1 MIVTPL
7 SDRAPAAIRDA
18 LLSHGWEGEVCRL
31 TASGLETSAFHV
43 TGIASTMI
51 EAMLPVANKL
61 GLEMVTGDDWIILT
75 GARSRLGAFAR
86 PWVQPEGVRELAHAI
101 GMAMPADFPVLWRH
115 ARGTLSL
122 GSPVLMGILNVTPD
136 SFSDGGT
143 VSDEPSVLRRVEALL
158 AGGARVIDLG
168 GESTAPLAPP
178 VPLEVEMARV
188 LPAITA
194 IVREH
199 PDVLISIDT
208 VKHEV
213 AEAALDAGAAIV
225 NDVTAGRHDAQLLAV
240 ASRFR
245 AGVVLSHS
253 RGAVGRLASY
263 DAAEYEGDV
272 AGGVTRELEASRATA
287 LAAGIAMEAIVLD
300 PGFGF
305 AKYPEQNIALLD
317 QVGAVVA
324 LGSPVLVG
332 ASRKRFLGEVTGRA
346 LEDRDRA
353 TAAACA
359 LSLDRGARLFRVH
372 DPEATRDALAVAEAV
387 WQSRR

>member
-31 TASGLETSAFHV
+31 TASGLETSSFHV

-61 GLEMVTGDDWIILT
+61 GLEMVTGEDWIILT

-86 PWVQPEGVRELAHAI
+86 PWVQPEAVRDLAQAI

-115 ARGTLSL
+115 ARGALSL
-122 GSPVLMGILNVTPD
+122 ESPVLMGILNVTPD

-143 VSDEPSVLRRVEALL
+143 ATDEPAVLRRVEALL
-158 AGGARVIDLG
+158 AGGAGVIDLG
-168 GESTAPLAPP
+168 GESTAPFAPP
-178 VPLEVEMARV
+178 VPLDVEMARV

-199 PDVLISIDT
+199 PDVLISVDT

-213 AEAALDAGAAIV
+213 AEAALGAGAAIV
-225 NDVTAGRHDAQLLAV
+225 NDVTAGRHDLQLLSV
-240 ASRFR
+240 AARHK

-253 RGAVGRLASY
+253 RGDVGRLASY
-263 DAAEYEGDV
+263 DAAEYDGDV
-272 AGGVTRELEASRATA
+272 AGHVTRELDASRATA
-287 LAAGIAMEAIVLD
+287 LAAGIPMEAIVLD

-305 AKYPEQNIALLD
+305 AKHPDQNIALLD
-317 QVGAVVA
+317 QVGALVA
-324 LGSPVLVG
+324 LGSPVLIG

-346 LEDRDRA
+346 LADRDRA

-372 DPEATRDALAVAEAV
+372 DPEATRDALAVAEAL
-387 WQSRR
+387 WRSRR

>member
-7 SDRAPAAIRDA
+7 SVRAPAAIRDA

-61 GLEMVTGDDWIILT
+61 GLEMVTGEDWIILT

-86 PWVQPEGVRELAHAI
+86 PWVQPEAVRDLAHAI
-101 GMAMPADFPVLWRH
+101 GMAMPADRPVEWRH
-115 ARGTLSL
+115 ARGALSL
-122 GSPVLMGILNVTPD
+122 ESPVLMGILNVTPD

-143 VSDEPSVLRRVEALL
+143 ATDEAAVLRRVDALL
-158 AGGARVIDLG
+158 AGGAGVIDLG
-168 GESTAPLAPP
+168 GESTAPFAPP
-178 VPLEVEMARV
+178 VPLDVEMARV
-188 LPAITA
+188 LPAVMA

-199 PDVLISIDT
+199 PDVLISVDT

-213 AEAALDAGAAIV
+213 AQAALDAGAAIV
-225 NDVTAGRHDAQLLAV
+225 NDVTAGRHDLQLLGV
-240 ASRFR
+240 AARHK
-245 AGVVLSHS
+245 AGIVLSHS
-253 RGAVGRLASY
+253 RGEVGRLASY
-263 DAAEYEGDV
+263 DAAEYDGDV
-272 AGGVTRELEASRATA
+272 AGGVTRELDVSRGTA

-305 AKYPEQNIALLD
+305 AKHPEQNIALLD
-317 QVGAVVA
+317 QVAAVVA
-324 LGSPVLVG
+324 LGSPVLIG
-332 ASRKRFLGEVTGRA
+332 ASRKRFLGEVTPPP

-359 LSLDRGARLFRVH
+359 LSHDRGARLYRLQ
-372 DPEATRDALAVAEAV
+372 DPEGTRDALAVAEAL
-387 WQSRR
+387 WRSRQ

>member
-31 TASGLETSAFHV
+31 TAGGLETASFHV
-43 TGIASTMI
+43 TGLDTSVI

-61 GLEMVTGDDWIILT
+61 GLEMVTGEDWIVLT

-86 PWVQPEGVRELAHAI
+86 PWVQPEPVQALAHAL
-101 GMAMPADFPVLWRH
+101 GMAMPAERPTGWRH
-115 ARGTLSL
+115 AHGTLSL
-122 GSPVLMGILNVTPD
+122 EQPVLMGILNVTPD

-143 VSDEPSVLRRVEALL
+143 ATGEVAVLRRAAWLRE
-158 AGGARVIDLG
+158 GGAAVIDVG
-168 GESTAPLAPP
+168 GESTAPFAPP
-178 VPLEVEMARV
+178 VSLEVELARV
-188 LPAITA
+188 VPAVA
-194 IVREH
+194 AVAREH
-199 PDVLISIDT
+199 PELVISVDT

-213 AEAALDAGAAIV
+213 AKAALDAGAAIV
-225 NDVTAGRHDAQLLAV
+225 NDVTAGRHDPALLAV
-240 ASRFR
+240 AAAHG

-253 RGAVGRLASY
+253 RGDVGRLASY
-263 DAAEYEGDV
+263 DAAEYSGDV
-272 AGGVTRELEASRATA
+272 AGGVTRELDAARATA
-287 LAAGIAMEAIVLD
+287 IAAGLAMEQIVLD

-305 AKYPEQNIALLD
+305 AKHPEQNIALLD
-317 QVGAVVA
+317 QVNALVA
-324 LGSPVLVG
+324 LGSPVLIG

-359 LSLDRGARLFRVH
+359 LALDRGARLFRVH
-372 DPEATRDALAVAEAV
+372 DPEATRDALAIAEAL
-387 WQSRR
+387 WRSRQ

>member
-31 TASGLETSAFHV
+31 TAAGLETSAFHV
-43 TGIASTMI
+43 TGLAATMI
-51 EAMLPVANKL
+51 EAMLPVAAKL
-61 GLEMVTGDDWIILT
+61 GLEMVTGDDWIILA

-86 PWVQPEGVRELAHAI
+86 PWVQPEGVRDLAHAI
-101 GMAMPADFPVLWRH
+101 GMAMPADPPVQWRH
-115 ARGTLSL
+115 ARGALSL
-122 GSPVLMGILNVTPD
+122 ESPVLMGILNVTPD

-143 VSDEPSVLRRVEALL
+143 ASDEPAVLRRVEELV
-158 AGGARVIDLG
+158 AGGAAVIDLG
-168 GESTAPLAPP
+168 GESTAPFAPP
-178 VPLEVEMARV
+178 VPLDVEMARV
-188 LPAITA
+188 IPAITA

-199 PDVLISIDT
+199 PEALISVDT

-213 AEAALDAGAAIV
+213 AEAALGAGAAIV
-225 NDVTAGRHDAQLLAV
+225 NDVTAGRHDRRLLDV
-240 ASRFR
+240 AARYR

-253 RGAVGRLASY
+253 RGEVGHLASY
-263 DAAEYEGDV
+263 DAAEYAGDV
-272 AGGVTRELEASRATA
+272 AGGVTRELEGARTTA
-287 LAAGIAMEAIVLD
+287 LAAGIAMEALVLD

-305 AKYPEQNIALLD
+305 AKHPDQNIALLD
-317 QVGAVVA
+317 QVGALVA
-324 LGSPVLVG
+324 LGSPVLIG

-359 LSLDRGARLFRVH
+359 LALDRGARLFRVH
-372 DPEATRDALAVAEAV
+372 DPEGTRDALAVAEAL
-387 WQSRR
+387 WRSRR

>member
-31 TASGLETSAFHV
+31 TATGLDSSAFHV
-43 TGIASTMI
+43 TGIEPAMI
-51 EAMLPVANKL
+51 EAMLPVASRL
-61 GLEMVTGDDWIILT
+61 GLEMVTGDDWLILT

-86 PWVQPEGVRELAHAI
+86 PWVQPEAVRDLAQAI
-101 GMAMPADFPVLWRH
+101 GMAMPAELPELWRH
-115 ARGTLSL
+115 ARGSLSL
-122 GSPVLMGILNVTPD
+122 DVPLLIGILNVTPD
-136 SFSDGGT
+136 SFSDGGGVT
-143 VSDEPSVLRRVEALL
+143 DEASLLRRVEQLL
-158 AGGARVIDLG
+158 SGGAGMIDVG
-168 GESTAPLAPP
+168 GESTAPGAP
-178 VPLEVEMARV
+178 VVELSEELLRV
-188 LPAITA
+188 IPAIRA
-194 IVREH
+194 IAREH
-199 PDVLISIDT
+199 AELVISVDT

-213 AEAALDAGAAIV
+213 AEAALDVGAVII
-225 NDVTAGRHDAQLLAV
+225 NDVTAGRHDPALLAV
-240 ASRFR
+240 AAARG

-253 RGAVGRLASY
+253 RGPVGRLASY
-263 DAAEYEGDV
+263 DDAEYDGDV
-272 AGGVTRELEASRATA
+272 AGGVTRELEGARQVA
-287 LAAGIAMEAIVLD
+287 LAAGVAMEAIVLD

-305 AKYPEQNIALLD
+305 GKRPAQNIVLLD

-332 ASRKRFLGEVTGRA
+332 ASRKRFIGEVSGRG

-359 LSLDRGARLFRVH
+359 LALDRGARLFRVH
-372 DPEATRDALAVAEAV
+372 DPEATRDAIAVAEAL